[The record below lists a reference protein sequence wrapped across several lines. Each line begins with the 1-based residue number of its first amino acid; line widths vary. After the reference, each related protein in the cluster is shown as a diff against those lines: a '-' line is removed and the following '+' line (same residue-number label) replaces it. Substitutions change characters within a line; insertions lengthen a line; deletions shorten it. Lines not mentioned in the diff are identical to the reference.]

1 MEAYDLLKVSEFS
14 NSILSLI
21 GFGCAAISCD
31 IEYSQ
36 SLDTGIIWNL
46 LLITCS
52 ISTIILIMSITWRE
66 YCTLAWEKGRSLY
79 SCYDTLISSGK
90 WKSLSIEILLNIIHP
105 TIFFKNVSFTSYNT
119 VYQVTINYYLNDIF
133 TICSLLRIYHLIRL
147 YSIFSKY
154 RTERA
159 YRICKINGKFAGT
172 SWAATCLMNDDPMK
186 VVIALMLFGVLIG
199 GFCLR
204 IFERP
209 IYQYSGLDLSRYSNT
224 MWCSIVTMTTV
235 GYGDFFPS
243 TLPGRIVGLI
253 LCIFGVTV
261 ISIMVLTVTNMLTLS
276 DDEEKSL
283 SLYQR
288 IELREELRD
297 KAGTLLFYAFKY
309 KKSFSLDSEN
319 EKVRSDD
326 LTKFRASLRAFQ
338 EIKMRKKIL
347 YKFNSTEDN
356 IERRINTITNM
367 SKSHF
372 EDLQIMK
379 NMLTKCS

>member
-1 MEAYDLLKVSEFS
+1 
-14 NSILSLI
+14 
-21 GFGCAAISCD
+21 
-31 IEYSQ
+31 
-36 SLDTGIIWNL
+36 
-46 LLITCS
+46 
-52 ISTIILIMSITWRE
+52 
-66 YCTLAWEKGRSLY
+66 
-79 SCYDTLISSGK
+79 
-90 WKSLSIEILLNIIHP
+90 
-105 TIFFKNVSFTSYNT
+105 
-119 VYQVTINYYLNDIF
+119 
-133 TICSLLRIYHLIRL
+133 
-147 YSIFSKY
+147 
-154 RTERA
+154 
-159 YRICKINGKFAGT
+159 
-172 SWAATCLMNDDPMK
+172 
-186 VVIALMLFGVLIG
+186 
-199 GFCLR
+199 
-204 IFERP
+204 
-209 IYQYSGLDLSRYSNT
+209 
-224 MWCSIVTMTTV
+224 MTTV